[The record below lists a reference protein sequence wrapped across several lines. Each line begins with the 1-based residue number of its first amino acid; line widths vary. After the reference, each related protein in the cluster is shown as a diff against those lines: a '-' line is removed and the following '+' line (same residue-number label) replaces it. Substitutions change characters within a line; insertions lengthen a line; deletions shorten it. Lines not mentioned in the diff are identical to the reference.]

1 MNNNYRI
8 QLIKIFLIFFLSD
21 VICISNE
28 SSSTHEEENRG
39 NAPHSLIKTEKI
51 DPPLPLPD
59 MEEIVPR
66 LPLPIMEEIE
76 PHLPQPIMEEIDP
89 PLPLPNI
96 EESHLYSFI
105 EKYLVKQEDIS
116 ESKPKKILRIGG
128 LVVGVVFGS
137 LAGVPYF
144 TTAQNSA
151 GSNIGARWVIGIIN
165 TVSISGTGAWSYSTL
180 LKGLNPRSAE
190 EKVLVKKSKLLI
202 PLHITSHVLG
212 LVSSVPNSY
221 IIYLYNTQKWFVGI
235 TYLYDYSL
243 GTNGYLGLFKKVIA
257 HKCKITGCCC
267 PKKKPED
274 LEAAPP
280 THNTQKLLIRHL
292 SRKTIPALLTMPIDE
307 RDQLITSI
315 YHKDNLK
322 VENYLESL
330 LNLPY
335 HPPIETPDTWK
346 RGYPKVAVISGL
358 SLSAV
363 FNLFHNGFCSYK
375 TWQMIYNNPYFVI
388 PMTVVSTV
396 PLFLLEINATIVV
409 GSSLYDSAFYII
421 SRKPLPPSL
430 LHTLYPKTSRVLPFV
445 CIPVAAVT
453 AYVGRYLVSNIL
465 QEILPNVAPRLTLV
479 IGGFL
484 GPFFFSAYTNYSLV
498 QDLLLKYARSFGDI
512 TKKKFVRLIQELEE
526 LSKMIGLTQKEEI
539 KKFTDHP
546 NIQNSIFILN
556 IDNGH
561 PIQAPKLRKRIQC
574 GIM

>member
-1 MNNNYRI
+1 MSSDSPNLPEEDNRI
-8 QLIKIFLIFFLSD
+8 
-21 VICISNE
+21 
-28 SSSTHEEENRG
+28 
-39 NAPHSLIKTEKI
+39 NAPHSLVKTEKI

-59 MEEIVPR
+59 REEIAPRVPLPTMEEV
-66 LPLPIMEEIE
+66 E
-76 PHLPQPIMEEIDP
+76 PHLPPPIMEEIDL
-89 PLPLPNI
+89 PLPLHGI

-116 ESKPKKILRIGG
+116 ESKPKKILRIGAQVLG
-128 LVVGVVFGS
+128 GVFGS
-137 LAGVPYF
+137 LAGIPYF

-151 GSNIGARWVIGIIN
+151 GGNIGGGWVIGIIN
-165 TVSISGTGAWSYSTL
+165 TVSISGTGAWSYFTL
-180 LKGLNPRSAE
+180 LKGLNPQSKE
-190 EKVLVKKSKLLI
+190 EKALIKKSKLLI

-212 LVSSVPNSY
+212 VVSSVPNSY

-235 TYLYDYSL
+235 TGLYDYSL
-243 GTNGYLGLFKKVIA
+243 GTNGYLSLFKKVIA
-257 HKCKITGCCC
+257 HKCKTRCCC
-267 PKKKPED
+267 CRKTKPDD
-274 LEAAPP
+274 LEVAPP
-280 THNTQKLLIRHL
+280 TLNTQKFLTRHL
-292 SRKTIPALLTMPIDE
+292 LDKTIPALLTLSIDE
-307 RDQLITSI
+307 RDQFITSL
-315 YHKDNLK
+315 YHNDNLK

-335 HPPIETPDTWK
+335 HLPIATPATWK
-346 RGYPKVAVISGL
+346 KGYPKIVFISGL

-375 TWQMIYNNPYFVI
+375 TWQMIYNSPYFVI
-388 PMTVVSTV
+388 PMTIVSTV

-421 SRKPLPPSL
+421 SRKPMPPSL
-430 LHTLYPKTSRVLPFV
+430 LHTLYPKTSRVLPFA
-445 CIPVAAVT
+445 CIPLAAVT

-465 QEILPNVAPRLTLV
+465 LEILPNDAPRLALV

-526 LSKMIGLTQKEEI
+526 LSKMIGLTKKEEI

-556 IDNGH
+556 IENGH